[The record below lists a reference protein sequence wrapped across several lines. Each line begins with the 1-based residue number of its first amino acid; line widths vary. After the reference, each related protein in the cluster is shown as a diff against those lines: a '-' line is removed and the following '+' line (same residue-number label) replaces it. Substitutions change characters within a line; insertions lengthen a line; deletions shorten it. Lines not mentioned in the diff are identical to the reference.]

1 MKLEWSKDALAD
13 LDRFAAFLRQY
24 YPSLSKIVAEEIIAK
39 AQILAER
46 PQLGHPI
53 ADLRPTAALLQTT
66 ASDAGPIL
74 SELDARTRENVLR
87 EIQGAE
93 QVFLTSPEAL
103 PDVGGMCWTVRG
115 GAVEEGGVPQA

>member
-1 MKLEWSKDALAD
+1 VLPVTEAVGTTPILLLDDA
-13 LDRFAAFLRQY
+13 
-24 YPSLSKIVAEEIIAK
+24 
-39 AQILAER
+39 
-46 PQLGHPI
+46 
-53 ADLRPTAALLQTT
+53 
-66 ASDAGPIL
+66 L

-103 PDVGGMCWTVRG
+103 PDVGGVCWTVRG